1 MSFIHRRYVQLVAA
15 MFLFAVFVVPQLAA
29 QSHVVSPA
37 DLQKEAVSATQARQ
51 QNIDSLTKALST
63 TKVQQAMKAAQIDPA
78 QVKTAVSSL
87 SNSELAQLAARANN
101 AQNDFAAGRI
111 DDHDLL
117 LILVAVA
124 ALILIIVAVH

>member
-1 MSFIHRRYVQLVAA
+1 MSLMHRRYVPYLAA
-15 MFLFAVFVVPQLAA
+15 IFLLAVFVVPQLAA

-37 DLQKEAVSATQARQ
+37 DLQKEAVSATQTRQ
-51 QNIDSLTKALST
+51 QNIDALTNALST
-63 TKVQQAMKAAQIDPA
+63 PKVQKAMKAAQLDPI

-87 SNSELAQLAARANN
+87 SNAELAQLASRANH

>member
-1 MSFIHRRYVQLVAA
+1 MSYIHRRYVQLVAA

-29 QSHVVSPA
+29 QSHVVSPT
-37 DLQKEAVSATQARQ
+37 DLQKEAVSATQTRQ
-51 QNIDSLTKALST
+51 QNIDALNNAFAAPS
-63 TKVQQAMKAAQIDPA
+63 VQKAMKAAHLDPV

-87 SNSELAQLAARANN
+87 SNAELAQLASRTNT
-101 AQNDFAAGRI
+101 AQNDFAGGRI